1 MFVVRCTPMTREAA
15 AAILGVSAFASRAEI
30 MAAFL
35 LRARLTHPDRFAG
48 APAGDIAAAS
58 REFVRVS
65 AARDL
70 LCATVAIER
79 ADATRASNA
88 PAPVL
93 GRSRVRARFD
103 NALPL
108 PETRVWIA

>member
-1 MFVVRCTPMTREAA
+1 MFSDRRASMTREAA

-58 REFVRVS
+58 REFIRVS

-70 LCATVAIER
+70 LCATAAAER
-79 ADATRASNA
+79 ADASHPSSTHAAVVS
-88 PAPVL
+88 
-93 GRSRVRARFD
+93 RSRMRARFD
-103 NALPL
+103 DVAPL
-108 PETRVWIA
+108 REAQVWIA